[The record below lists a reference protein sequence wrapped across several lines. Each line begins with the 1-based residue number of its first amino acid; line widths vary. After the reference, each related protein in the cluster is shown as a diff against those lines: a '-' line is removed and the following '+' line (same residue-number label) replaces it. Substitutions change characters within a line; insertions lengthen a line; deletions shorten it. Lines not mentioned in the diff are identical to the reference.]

1 MEIDLQPVEE
11 IDFTNSERAIFNVL
25 KATLQYPA
33 NPQVKGLKLAD
44 DIDFFC
50 KSAEGEGAVSAILW
64 DVWGVMVE
72 IVYRI
77 PPGHPWQVSLVQS
90 LDNPT
95 YTGED
100 VGEEFT
106 KWENLNSFVA
116 RLTKAGFAPWLN
128 FPIWQLRMTLE
139 EPPVKGPA
147 MACRL
152 RVAAEWVIHCA
163 DAIFEEMNS
172 KEELDESLAR
182 ALRTGP
188 LYEGKPP
195 LSIERWDFWK
205 KRFSEIGG
213 DLGNLEVDS
222 AMSRQISDA
231 LRSID
236 AVGK

>member
-1 MEIDLQPVEE
+1 MEIDLQPLEE

-33 NPQVKGLKLAD
+33 NPQTKGLKLAD

-50 KSAEGEGAVSAILW
+50 KSAEGEGAV
-64 DVWGVMVE
+64 
-72 IVYRI
+72 
-77 PPGHPWQVSLVQS
+77 
-90 LDNPT
+90 NPT

-128 FPIWQLRMTLE
+128 FPIWQLRITLE

-152 RVAAEWVIHCA
+152 RVATEWVIHCA
-163 DAIFEEMNS
+163 DAIFDEINS

-213 DLGNLEVDS
+213 DLGDLEVDS
-222 AMSRQISDA
+222 AISGRILAA
-231 LRSID
+231 LRSMD